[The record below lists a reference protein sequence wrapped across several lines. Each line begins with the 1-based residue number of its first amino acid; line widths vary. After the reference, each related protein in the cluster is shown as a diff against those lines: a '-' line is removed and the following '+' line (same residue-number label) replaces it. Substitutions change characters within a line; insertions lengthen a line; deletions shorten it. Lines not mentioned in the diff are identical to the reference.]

1 MQRIRDEAHRFA
13 NRYNE
18 LLLRKRVKESLLDD
32 CPGVSPAKK
41 KALLKRFGSVARI
54 KEVSVEQ
61 IAELTG
67 FSVKSADEILAFLKG
82 KT

>member
-41 KALLKRFGSVARI
+41 KALLKKFGSVARI
-54 KEVSVEQ
+54 KEATVDQ
-61 IAELTG
+61 IAAMPG
-67 FSVKSADEILAFLKG
+67 FSATSGEVILRFLRVPL
-82 KT
+82 